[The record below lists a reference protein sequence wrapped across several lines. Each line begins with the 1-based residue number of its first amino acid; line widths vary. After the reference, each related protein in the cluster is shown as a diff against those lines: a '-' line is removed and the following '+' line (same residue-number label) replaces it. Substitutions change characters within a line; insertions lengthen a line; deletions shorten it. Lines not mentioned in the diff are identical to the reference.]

1 MSKTDSN
8 SSPKFLAE
16 RLRKVL
22 SSVPDAHLQCRDIR
36 HLWKVTKGLHVTE
49 QATKENLMEVERH
62 LVCTRCKT
70 ERSDAYQVRTDRWG
84 ITRMENLGSRYS
96 YPKDY
101 LIKEMALVEH
111 PREILLHEQLRRALQ
126 A

>member
-1 MSKTDSN
+1 MSKADPN
-8 SSPKFLAE
+8 SSPKFLGE
-16 RLRKVL
+16 RLRTAL
-22 SSVPDAHLQCRDIR
+22 ASIPSTHLQCRDIR
-36 HLWKVTKGLHVTE
+36 HLWKVTKDLHVTA

-70 ERSDAYQVRTDRWG
+70 ERADFYQVRTDRWG
-84 ITRMENLGSRYS
+84 LTRMENLGSRYS